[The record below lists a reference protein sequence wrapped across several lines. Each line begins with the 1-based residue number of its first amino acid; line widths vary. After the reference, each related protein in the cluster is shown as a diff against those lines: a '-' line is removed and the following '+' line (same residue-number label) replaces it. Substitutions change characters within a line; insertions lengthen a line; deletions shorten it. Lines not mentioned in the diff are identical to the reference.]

1 MSITGSPY
9 DTLSEVIGHHK
20 PSPGSLA
27 EWGVNYIE
35 LPLNRD
41 YSVDIEKMEEVLTSR
56 KIRLILIQRS
66 RGYGWRPSLSVS
78 CIREIVG
85 RIREVSPNTLV
96 MTDNCYGE
104 FTEKEEPSGAG
115 VDLTVGSLIK
125 NPGGGLAPTG
135 AYAAGTSE
143 AIEQLSYRL
152 TSPGIGREV
161 GANPHGYAAFYQGLF
176 MGPHIVC
183 QALKGSALAG
193 LVFER
198 LGYDT
203 LPGWNEP
210 RYDVIQSIRF
220 KTADELIA
228 FCQAVQSA
236 SPVDGHVVPYPWD
249 MPGYDH
255 QVIMAAGTFVQ
266 GASIEL
272 TADAPIKEPY
282 IAYLQGGLTYAHV
295 KIALMYVLTR
305 MMKSGYITI

>member
-1 MSITGSPY
+1 
-9 DTLSEVIGHHK
+9 
-20 PSPGSLA
+20 LA
-27 EWGVNYIE
+27 EWGVDYIE
-35 LPLNRD
+35 LPLCKD
-41 YSVDIEKMEEVLTSR
+41 YSVDIRKLEKILSNR
-56 KIRLILIQRS
+56 KIKLILIQRS
-66 RGYGWRPSLSVS
+66 SGYGWRPSLSVDS
-78 CIREIVG
+78 
-85 RIREVSPNTLV
+85 IREVISHIKSISPKTFVLV
-96 MTDNCYGE
+96 DNCYGE
-104 FTEKEEPSGAG
+104 FTEREEPSSVGA
-115 VDLTVGSLIK
+115 DLTVGSLIK
-125 NPGGGLAPTG
+125 NPGGGIAPTG
-135 AYAAGTSE
+135 AYAAGTFE
-143 AIEQLSYRL
+143 AIEMLSYRL

-161 GANPHGYAAFYQGLF
+161 GANPHGHTAFYQGLF
-176 MGPHIVC
+176 MAPHIVC

-203 LPGWNEP
+203 LPRWNEP

-236 SPVDGHVVPYPWD
+236 SPVDGHVIPYPWD

-282 IAYLQGGLTYAHV
+282 VAYLQGGLTYAHV
-295 KIALMYVLTR
+295 KIALMHVLTR
-305 MMKSGYITI
+305 MLESGHITLNNKKF